1 MNYRKGF
8 GLIEVL
14 FAAVV
19 LGFLIV
25 GLTRLQMGNRE
36 GILRIRARDAA
47 NAIAQEIID
56 SLAARGPAS
65 VPASGEDVRKR
76 FFEGAAGNIEVPF
89 TIKFTAQP
97 EIVEETTEFSKGNS
111 AINLK
116 HQLAKQIDITVSW
129 EFKKNST
136 QSINMSTVI
145 R

>member
-25 GLTRLQMGNRE
+25 GLTRLQMSNRE

-56 SLAARGPAS
+56 SLSALGPAS
-65 VPASGEDVRKR
+65 VPASGNDVRKR
-76 FFEGAAGNIEVPF
+76 SFEGAAGNIEVPY
-89 TIKFTAQP
+89 TIKFTAEP
-97 EIVEETTEFSKGNS
+97 ENVVYQTEYTNS
-111 AINLK
+111 PNNSVNLQHK
-116 HQLAKQIDITVSW
+116 FAKQIEIEVSW
-129 EFKKNST
+129 KFNKT
-136 QSINMSTVI
+136 DQSIKMSTVI

>member
-8 GLIEVL
+8 GLLEVL
-14 FAAVV
+14 IAAVV

-25 GLTRLQMGNRE
+25 GLTRLQMSNRE

-56 SLAARGPAS
+56 SLAARGLAS
-65 VPASGEDVRKR
+65 VPASGTGERKR

-89 TIKFTAQP
+89 SIKFTAEP
-97 EIVEETTEFSKGNS
+97 LYAEDKTEYSSENETIS
-111 AINLK
+111 LQ
-116 HQLAKQIDITVSW
+116 HLLAKRINIAVSW
-129 EFKKNST
+129 KFKESE
-136 QSINMSTVI
+136 QSISMSTVI